1 MAGRPF
7 LDYVL
12 ANLRAQGVRH
22 GVLSVGYLADKV
34 ISHFGRRFGD
44 VEIDYEVEDRPLGTG
59 GAIAAAL
66 QHCRA
71 DPVLVLNGDTYL
83 SLDLAALA
91 AQWQKSARP
100 VIVARRVPDV
110 ARYGS
115 LQVQD
120 GRVRCFA
127 EKGAS
132 GPGLTNAGAY
142 LLPRDSFGAA
152 PPASPFSIE
161 ADFLAGYV
169 RRAPTDAFVTD
180 GAFIDIGV
188 PDDYRRAQALAA
200 DWPAPGPVTGP
211 SQASQ
216 WRQFPGGNSRRT

>member
-1 MAGRPF
+1 MALPPGGFGSRLRSVVADVPKPMAPVAGRPF

-91 AQWQKSARP
+91 AQW
-100 VIVARRVPDV
+100 
-110 ARYGS
+110 
-115 LQVQD
+115 
-120 GRVRCFA
+120 
-127 EKGAS
+127 
-132 GPGLTNAGAY
+132 
-142 LLPRDSFGAA
+142 
-152 PPASPFSIE
+152 
-161 ADFLAGYV
+161 
-169 RRAPTDAFVTD
+169 
-180 GAFIDIGV
+180 
-188 PDDYRRAQALAA
+188 
-200 DWPAPGPVTGP
+200 
-211 SQASQ
+211 
-216 WRQFPGGNSRRT
+216 